1 MNIKEF
7 RKWINSLPVE
17 FDEYQL
23 THREY
28 YDGDGDNLYANEVGI
43 VSVHIDDNDKTACLM
58 HEQSYLIFKGDES
71 VTKITVPSTKVEV
84 DGL

>member
-7 RKWINSLPVE
+7 RKWINSLPAE

-28 YDGDGDNLYANEVGI
+28 YDGDGDTRP
-43 VSVHIDDNDKTACLM
+43 K
-58 HEQSYLIFKGDES
+58 LI
-71 VTKITVPSTKVEV
+71 
-84 DGL
+84 

>member
-1 MNIKEF
+1 MNIRNF
-7 RKWINSLPVE
+7 RKWVNSLPAE
-17 FDEYQL
+17 FDDYQL

-28 YDGDGDNLYANEVGI
+28 YDNDGDKLFANEVAI

-71 VTKITVPSTKVEV
+71 VTKINVPSTKIEV